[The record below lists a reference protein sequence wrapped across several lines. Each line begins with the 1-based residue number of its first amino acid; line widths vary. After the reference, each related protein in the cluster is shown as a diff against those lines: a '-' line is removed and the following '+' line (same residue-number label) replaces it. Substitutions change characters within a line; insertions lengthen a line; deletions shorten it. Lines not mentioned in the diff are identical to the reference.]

1 MKNFITKAAI
11 LSVFVSGA
19 FLYSPL
25 PAYAEDAGTIK
36 AQLEQELADIEAQ
49 IKDFENQLSK
59 TQGEKKTLTNAINR
73 LRADQDKIRLQIKA
87 TTLKINDINQKLTV
101 TEKEI
106 TRTKARKDRLAEQI
120 GVVLRYLNTQ
130 DQQILLESLS
140 AQGGLAE
147 VSQNIENY
155 SKTFFAL
162 ASLTNETK
170 ALSEALTKQQDA
182 YETAQNDAEKLLS
195 MKSAQQNELNNR
207 LSEQRSLLEQTK
219 GQESNYQ
226 QVLADARARAT
237 QIRNRIYEMVG
248 GNKQITFAQAVEIAE
263 WVGKATNVRPAF
275 LLAVLTQES
284 SLGKNVG
291 TCNRAGDPP
300 EKGWRV
306 VMKPDRDQEPFLKIT
321 GDLGLDPDTTPVS
334 CPMKDSKGK
343 QFGWGG
349 AMGPAQFIPSTWMGY
364 TKKITAITGKTPN
377 PWDITDAF
385 VAAAVKLGAD
395 GANAQTEKGEW
406 TAAMKYFAG
415 SVNLKYRF
423 YGDNVAKTTAKYLE
437 EMEQIKTASFSGN

>member
-1 MKNFITKAAI
+1 MKNFLKKAAI
-11 LSVFVSGA
+11 LSVFISGA
-19 FLYSPL
+19 FLHSPL
-25 PAYAEDAGTIK
+25 PAYAEDANTIK

-87 TTLKINDINQKLTV
+87 TTLKINDIEQKLTV
-101 TEKEI
+101 TGKEI
-106 TRTKARKDRLAEQI
+106 TKTKARKDRLADQI
-120 GVVLRYLNTQ
+120 GVILRHLNVQ
-130 DQQILLESLS
+130 DEQILVESLS
-140 AQGGLAE
+140 AKGGLAE
-147 VSQNIENY
+147 VSQNVESY
-155 SKTFFAL
+155 SRMFFAL
-162 ASLTNETK
+162 AALTNETK
-170 ALSEALTKQQDA
+170 ALNEALEKQQDA
-182 YETAQNDAEKLLS
+182 YETAQDDAEKLLS

-207 LSEQRSLLEQTK
+207 LSEQRTLLEQTK

-226 QVLADARARAT
+226 QSLADARARAA

-364 TKKITAITGKTPN
+364 TKKISAITGKTPN

-395 GANAQTEKGEW
+395 GATAQTEKGEW

-437 EMEQIKTASFSGN
+437 EMEQIKTASFSQN